1 MDIYIPT
8 VSLLVWLKKVT
19 FWKMSR
25 HFLRS
30 TVAKIKSGF
39 TSYATSCCWKTSVYF
54 PRPSLLN
61 SSGRSEPFRDEFR
74 LQPLLPV
81 TEEMQSM

>member
-61 SSGRSEPFRDEFR
+61 SSGRSEPFREFR